1 MADVLKKRV
10 FPVVLAAAL
19 LFALAACG
27 DAENADTSDVSEAS
41 ETSAVTVTTTAVS
54 EETSADPSRFV
65 VGAKTDGSAGEQS
78 EPVVPD
84 YADPLAYNFL
94 TGEAFPEKAESA
106 RRPTAVSVNN
116 LSTAAKYQ
124 CGLSAADI
132 VFEVEVE
139 GGITRLLALYAD
151 PSEVGKLGSVRSAR
165 PVMVGI
171 ALGFDAYFVH
181 SGGSKQAY
189 SELAQYGVPDIDG
202 MKAYAGYFYYDD
214 AIVKATS
221 LEHGYFTSGSNI
233 AEAVEKYDSGASR
246 TEIKRGYNDFL
257 NFYAVPTDIGG
268 EPAARVTTKY
278 GSYCPYFV
286 YSEEDGLYYRWQYG
300 RAHADYSTGEQLA
313 FSNVIALSVDSWV
326 ISNDSAGR
334 RQFDD
339 VGSGTGILASRG
351 TYINIKWQKSSYDAP
366 LVLTAEDGSPLC
378 VNIGSSFISYVD
390 SETDILVS
398 AE

>member
-1 MADVLKKRV
+1 MADILKKRV
-10 FPVVLAAAL
+10 FPAVLASVL

-27 DAENADTSDVSEAS
+27 NAEDADTSDVSETSDTPAVT
-41 ETSAVTVTTTAVS
+41 TSAVS
-54 EETSADPSRFV
+54 ETTSADPSRFV
-65 VGAKTDGSAGEQS
+65 VGAKTDGEIGEQS
-78 EPVVPD
+78 ESDVPD

-124 CGLSAADI
+124 CGLSKADI

-139 GGITRLLALYAD
+139 GGITRLLALFAD
-151 PSEVGKLGSVRSAR
+151 PSEVGKLGSIRSAR

-221 LEHGYFTSGSNI
+221 LEHGYFTSGNNVASAI
-233 AEAVEKYDSGASR
+233 EKYDSGASR
-246 TEIKRGYNDFL
+246 TEIKHGYNDFL
-257 NFYAVPTDIGG
+257 NFYVSPTDIGG

-286 YSEEDGLYYRWQYG
+286 YSEADGLYYRWQYG
-300 RAHADYSTGEQLA
+300 RAHTDYSTGEQLS
-313 FSNVIALSVDSWV
+313 FCNVIVLSVDSWV

-339 VGSGTGILASRG
+339 VGSGNGILASKG
-351 TYINIKWQKSSYDAP
+351 TYINIKWEKPSYDAP
-366 LVLTAEDGSPLC
+366 LTLTAEDGSPLY

-390 SETDILVS
+390 GESNILVS